1 MVTDWKQIY
10 MNMNTKDKFSCTQT
24 SMERMNTFCC
34 LCWNKVSFCG
44 IIAIFTAF
52 LKWLTKKKW
61 KCVCIIY
68 ICQVNIEEWY
78 QQMKQQFLFEEKK
91 NMYSWNILYQA
102 TVLSRNGILIVRSVY
117 LKWVK
122 YLEVFKALIW
132 RSKDSSSFSLMLKL

>member
-10 MNMNTKDKFSCTQT
+10 MNMNTTDKFSCTQT

-52 LKWLTKKKW
+52 LKWLTKKW
-61 KCVCIIY
+61 KCACIIY

-91 NMYSWNILYQA
+91 EH
-102 TVLSRNGILIVRSVY
+102 VL
-117 LKWVK
+117 LKYFISGYCFKSEWDFNSAFSLFK
-122 YLEVFKALIW
+122 MGEVFGGFQ
-132 RSKDSSSFSLMLKL
+132 SSDLTL